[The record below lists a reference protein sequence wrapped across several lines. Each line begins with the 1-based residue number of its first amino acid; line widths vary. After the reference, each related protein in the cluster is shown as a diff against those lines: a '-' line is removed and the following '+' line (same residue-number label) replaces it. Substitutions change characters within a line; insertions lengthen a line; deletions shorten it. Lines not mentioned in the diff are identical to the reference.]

1 LVGITISLWYIFL
14 AFIIFI
20 GVLVYLFMFQIATGN
35 YGQQR
40 FKMFLPWNRG
50 RGIWIRYHNR
60 AGKEY
65 DRYIKAP
72 LSGRFHEFSDK
83 EKFFLETCYH
93 QLFDETGTLVSTKES
108 SYGVPLYHVFENA
121 PTSVLPIYRNFEQDI
136 NYFKDVLSK
145 IDIAIKEKNQ
155 ELATALRTKIFEKM
169 FALKEEWKYLPDA
182 RKLALSIISIPHER
196 KDEDTGKIEQLDQ
209 VEIIKQYKPFIE
221 ATIRVLSVKDKSL
234 VSFSDFFNQGNL
246 SGLIA
251 NLTSLLYTA
260 GYLDAM
266 TNVKKEKFWN
276 WLLIAVM
283 VIGFIAVGGMTIQQ
297 NKKIEAMETML
308 VQINS
313 DMNTIRPIIVSSS
326 GLIEPTKI
334 DVIGGDVANKPVIK

>member
-1 LVGITISLWYIFL
+1 MGITISLWYILL
-14 AFIIFI
+14 AFVIFI

-60 AGKEY
+60 SGKEY

-93 QLFDETGTLVSTKES
+93 QLFDETGKLVSTKES

-136 NYFKDVLSK
+136 NYFKEVLSK
-145 IDIAIKEKNQ
+145 VNTAIKEKNE
-155 ELATALRTKIFEKM
+155 ELATALRIKIFEKM

-182 RKLALSIISIPHER
+182 RKLALSIISIEYEH
-196 KDEDTGKIEQLDQ
+196 KTEDGKIEPLDQ
-209 VEIIKQYKPFIE
+209 IEILKAYKPFIE
-221 ATIRVLSVKDKSL
+221 STIRVLSIKDKSL

-276 WLLIAVM
+276 WVLVIIM
-283 VIGFIAVGGMTIQQ
+283 VIGFIAVAGISMQQ
-297 NKKIEAMETML
+297 GKKIDNMEKML

-326 GLIEPTKI
+326 GIIEPTKI
-334 DVIGGDVANKPVIK
+334 DVIGGDVVNKPVVR

>member
-1 LVGITISLWYIFL
+1 
-14 AFIIFI
+14 
-20 GVLVYLFMFQIATGN
+20 MFQIATGN

-60 AGKEY
+60 SGKEY

-93 QLFDETGTLVSTKES
+93 QLFDETGKLVSTKES

-136 NYFKDVLSK
+136 NYFKEVLSK
-145 IDIAIKEKNQ
+145 VNTAIKEKNE
-155 ELATALRTKIFEKM
+155 ELATALRIKIFEKM

-182 RKLALSIISIPHER
+182 RKLALSIISIEYEH
-196 KDEDTGKIEQLDQ
+196 KTEDGKIEPLDQ
-209 VEIIKQYKPFIE
+209 IEILKAYKPFIE
-221 ATIRVLSVKDKSL
+221 ATIRVLSIKDKSL

-246 SGLIA
+246 SGLIS

-276 WLLIAVM
+276 WVLVIIM
-283 VIGFIAVGGMTIQQ
+283 VIGFIAVAGISMQQ
-297 NKKIEAMETML
+297 GKKIDNMEKML

-326 GLIEPTKI
+326 GVIEPTKI
-334 DVIGGDVANKPVIK
+334 DVIGGDVVNKPVVR

>member
-1 LVGITISLWYIFL
+1 MGITISLWYILL
-14 AFIIFI
+14 AFVIFI

-60 AGKEY
+60 SGKEY

-136 NYFKDVLSK
+136 NYFKEVLSK
-145 IDIAIKEKNQ
+145 VNTAIKEKNE
-155 ELATALRTKIFEKM
+155 ELATALRIKIFEKM

-182 RKLALSIISIPHER
+182 RKLALSIISIEYEH
-196 KDEDTGKIEQLDQ
+196 KTEDGKIEPLDQ
-209 VEIIKQYKPFIE
+209 IEILKAYKPFIE
-221 ATIRVLSVKDKSL
+221 ATIRVLSIKDKSL
-234 VSFSDFFNQGNL
+234 VNFSDFFNQGNL

-276 WLLIAVM
+276 WVLVIIM
-283 VIGFIAVGGMTIQQ
+283 VIGFIAVAGISMQQ
-297 NKKIEAMETML
+297 GKKIDNMEKML

-326 GLIEPTKI
+326 GIIEPTKI
-334 DVIGGDVANKPVIK
+334 DVIGGDVVNKPVVR

>member
-1 LVGITISLWYIFL
+1 MQGITISLWYILL
-14 AFIIFI
+14 AFVIFV

-35 YGQQR
+35 YGIQR

-60 AGKEY
+60 SGKEY

-72 LSGRFHEFSDK
+72 LSGRFHEFSEK

-93 QLFDETGTLVSTKES
+93 QLFDETGKLVSSKES

-136 NYFKDVLSK
+136 NYFKDVLK
-145 IDIAIKEKNQ
+145 KLDEVVKTKDQEVAEK
-155 ELATALRTKIFEKM
+155 LRQIIFEKM
-169 FALKEEWKYLPDA
+169 FALKDEWKYLPDA
-182 RKLALSIISIPHER
+182 RKLALAIISIKYEQQV
-196 KDEDTGKIEQLDQ
+196 EGNIVQLDQ
-209 VEIIKQYKPFIE
+209 LEVLKQYKPFLE
-221 ATIRVLSVKDKSL
+221 ALTRVLSVKDKSL

-246 SGLIA
+246 AGLIS

-266 TNVKKEKFWN
+266 TNVKKEKLWN
-276 WLLIAVM
+276 WLLAIVM
-283 VIGFIAVGGMTIQQ
+283 VVGFVAVAGITMQQ
-297 NKKIEAMETML
+297 GKKIDAMNDMIL
-308 VQINS
+308 QLNA
-313 DMNTIRPIIVSSS
+313 DMNTIKPLILQQS
-326 GLIEPTKI
+326 GVIEPVKI
-334 DVIGGDVANKPVIK
+334 DVIDGDVVNKPVVR

>member
-1 LVGITISLWYIFL
+1 
-14 AFIIFI
+14 
-20 GVLVYLFMFQIATGN
+20 MFQIASGN
-35 YGQQR
+35 YGMQR

-72 LSGRFHEFSDK
+72 LSGRFHEFSEK

-93 QLFDETGTLVSTKES
+93 QLFDETGNLVSSKES

-136 NYFKDVLSK
+136 NYFKDVLK
-145 IDIAIKEKNQ
+145 KLDEVVKTKDQ
-155 ELATALRTKIFEKM
+155 EVAERLRQIIFEKM
-169 FALKEEWKYLPDA
+169 FALKDEWKYLPDA
-182 RKLALSIISIPHER
+182 RKLALSIISIRYEQQV
-196 KDEDTGKIEQLDQ
+196 DGNIVQLDSL
-209 VEIIKQYKPFIE
+209 EILKQYKPFLE
-221 ATIRVLSVKDKSL
+221 ALTRVLSIKDKSL

-246 SGLIA
+246 SGLIS

-266 TNVKKEKFWN
+266 TNVKKEKFIN
-276 WLLIAVM
+276 WLIIGIMA
-283 VIGFIAVGGMTIQQ
+283 IGFLVLGVLVFQQ
-297 NKKIEAMETML
+297 GEKIDTMSEMI
-308 VQINS
+308 VQINGN
-313 DMNTIRPIIVSSS
+313 METIKPLIVSGS
-326 GLIEPTKI
+326 GIIEPEQI
-334 DVIGGDVANKPVIK
+334 DVINGDVANKPVVK

>member
-1 LVGITISLWYIFL
+1 MGITISLWYILL
-14 AFIIFI
+14 AFIIFV

-60 AGKEY
+60 SGKEY

-72 LSGRFHEFSDK
+72 LSGRFHEFSSK

-93 QLFDETGTLVSTKES
+93 QLFDETGTLVSSKES

-136 NYFKDVLSK
+136 NYFKDVLK
-145 IDIAIKEKNQ
+145 KLDEVVKTKDQEVAEK
-155 ELATALRTKIFEKM
+155 LRQVIFEKM
-169 FALKEEWKYLPDA
+169 FALKDEWKYLPDA
-182 RKLALSIISIPHER
+182 RRLALSIISIRYEQQV
-196 KDEDTGKIEQLDQ
+196 EGNIVQLDQ
-209 VEIIKQYKPFIE
+209 IEILKQYKPFLE
-221 ATIRVLSVKDKSL
+221 ALIRVLSVKDKSL

-246 SGLIA
+246 SGLIS

-276 WLLIAVM
+276 WVLVIIM
-283 VIGFIAVGGMTIQQ
+283 VVGFIAVAGISMQQ
-297 NKKIEAMETML
+297 GKKIDAMNDMIL
-308 VQINS
+308 QLNA
-313 DMNTIRPIIVSSS
+313 DMNTIKPLILQQS
-326 GLIEPTKI
+326 GVIEPVKI
-334 DVIGGDVANKPVIK
+334 DVIDGDVVNKPVVR

>member
-1 LVGITISLWYIFL
+1 MGITISLWYILL
-14 AFIIFI
+14 AFIIFV

-72 LSGRFHEFSDK
+72 LSGRFHEFSEK

-93 QLFDETGTLVSTKES
+93 QLFDETGTLVSSKES

-136 NYFKDVLSK
+136 NYFKDVLK
-145 IDIAIKEKNQ
+145 KLDEVVKTKDQEVAEK
-155 ELATALRTKIFEKM
+155 LRQVIFEKM
-169 FALKEEWKYLPDA
+169 FALKDEWKYLPDA
-182 RKLALSIISIPHER
+182 RRLALSIISIRYEQQA
-196 KDEDTGKIEQLDQ
+196 DGNIVQLDQ
-209 VEIIKQYKPFIE
+209 LEVLKQYKPFLE
-221 ATIRVLSVKDKSL
+221 ALIRVLSVKDKSL

-246 SGLIA
+246 SGLIS

-276 WLLIAVM
+276 WVLVIIM
-283 VIGFIAVGGMTIQQ
+283 VVGFIAVAGITMQQ
-297 NKKIEAMETML
+297 GKKIDAMNDMIL
-308 VQINS
+308 QINT
-313 DMNTIRPIIVSSS
+313 DMNTIKPLILQQS
-326 GLIEPTKI
+326 GIIEPVQI
-334 DVIGGDVANKPVIK
+334 DVINGDVVNKPVVR

>member
-1 LVGITISLWYIFL
+1 MGITISLWYILL
-14 AFIIFI
+14 AFVIFI

-60 AGKEY
+60 SGKEY

-93 QLFDETGTLVSTKES
+93 QLFDETGKLVSTKES

-136 NYFKDVLSK
+136 NYFKEVLSK
-145 IDIAIKEKNQ
+145 VNTAIKEKNE
-155 ELATALRTKIFEKM
+155 ELATALRIKIFEKM

-182 RKLALSIISIPHER
+182 RKLALSIISIEYEH
-196 KDEDTGKIEQLDQ
+196 KTEDGKIEPLDQ
-209 VEIIKQYKPFIE
+209 IEILKAYKPFIE
-221 ATIRVLSVKDKSL
+221 ATIRVLSIKDKSL

-246 SGLIA
+246 SGLIS

-276 WLLIAVM
+276 WVLVIIM
-283 VIGFIAVGGMTIQQ
+283 VIGFIAVAGISMQQ
-297 NKKIEAMETML
+297 GKKIDNMEKML

-326 GLIEPTKI
+326 GVIEPTKI
-334 DVIGGDVANKPVIK
+334 DVIGGDVVNKPVVR